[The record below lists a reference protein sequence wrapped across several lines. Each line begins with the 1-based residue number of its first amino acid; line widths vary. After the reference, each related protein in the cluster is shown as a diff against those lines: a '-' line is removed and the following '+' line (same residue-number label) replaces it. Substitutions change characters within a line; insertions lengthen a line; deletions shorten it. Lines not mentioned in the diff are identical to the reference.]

1 MGWINRS
8 CVLWRLARGKDS
20 DLGQTVIF
28 SQAVTEFS
36 TLGLIAKNQDVLLDT
51 SGRTVAVW
59 LSLLHGLRMRLERP
73 WTGWQRH
80 GLDSRS
86 RGILRGLVLCCL
98 GFRGC
103 LVGRL

>member
-20 DLGQTVIF
+20 DLGQAAIF
-28 SQAVTEFS
+28 SQAVTEFL
-36 TLGLIAKNQDVLLDT
+36 TLGLIVKNQSVLLDT
-51 SGRTVAVW
+51 SGRTVVVW
-59 LSLLHGLRMRLERP
+59 LSLLYGSRMKLERT

-80 GLDSRS
+80 GLDRWS